1 MALQTKTRTLNL
13 ETAAP
18 QEATVPTEWADA
30 AGAFN
35 SMLNEPEF
43 LRQCQEQGIDIS
55 NRRSIDYA
63 KAVDAYAREQCEGLL
78 ADELIDS
85 NEASRRLMI
94 ACFPLY
100 LHQETT
106 LQALKQRG
114 YKNLTKPERRAYHGV
129 LKDDVIAYNQLVSDY
144 LYTNPDTQL
153 SDIARSTI
161 EAASTYS
168 PLGLAETVSQQSTM
182 LSGARTEA
190 VSCGLLD
197 RIKQMAPFFNYR
209 RGTIDQD
216 KRGVDAVVSIDNKD
230 INVDFKASLDG
241 VESTGD
247 GEFVQHIPGK
257 DYVIVTRN
265 RNGQP
270 HIVVRIVPGYRE
282 ADLGDGCR
290 LPEDVAKRE
299 TFHMM
304 QQLNSAFKE
313 VHP

>member
-18 QEATVPTEWADA
+18 LEATVPTEWADA

-43 LRQCQEQGIDIS
+43 LRQCQEKGIDIS
-55 NRRSIDYA
+55 NPRSVSYG
-63 KAVDAYAREQCEGLL
+63 KAIDAYARDQCEGLL

-85 NEASRRLMI
+85 SEASRRLII
-94 ACFPLY
+94 AGFPLY
-100 LHQETT
+100 IHQQTAVQT
-106 LQALKQRG
+106 LKKRG
-114 YKNLTKPERRAYHGV
+114 YKSLTKPERTAYNGV

-161 EAASTYS
+161 EAASTFS
-168 PLGLAETVSQQSTM
+168 PLGLAETVSQQSAM

-190 VSCGLLD
+190 VSCGILD
-197 RIKQMAPFFNYR
+197 RIKQIAPFFNYR
-209 RGTIDQD
+209 RGTINED
-216 KRGVDAVVSIDNKD
+216 KHGIDAIVSIDTKD
-230 INVDFKASLDG
+230 MNVDFKASLDG

-247 GEFVQHIPGK
+247 GEYVQHVPGK
-257 DYVIVTRN
+257 DYSINTWS
-265 RNGQP
+265 RNGKP
-270 HIVVRIVPGYRE
+270 HTVVRIAPSYRDS
-282 ADLGDGCR
+282 DLGDSCR
-290 LPEDVAKRE
+290 LPEDIAKRE
-299 TFHMM
+299 TLHMM
-304 QQLNSAFKE
+304 NQIQHAFSE